1 MKRPLTLALV
11 QFEPKLGDLAA
22 NLERVLD
29 LTGAAAGQ
37 GAELIIFPEL
47 ALTGYNQEL
56 LGDQLVELALTP
68 AAEPIRRLAQAA
80 GHHNIHLVV
89 GFIERR
95 TIPGVVYNSIV
106 ICGPDSS
113 VLQTY
118 AKSHLFSSEHLYF
131 RPGASL
137 HILPTNF
144 GVIGPMICM
153 DIGYPEVARLLSLQ
167 GAELLLAPSA
177 WIREDEDLWPLHLR
191 ARALDNL
198 AFVAGVNRVGDE
210 GQLHFIGQSMIVDPR
225 GHVLAELGRGEDML
239 VTAIDLA
246 EVTQARRRALH
257 WTGRRPELY
266 GPIADLT
273 VN

>member
-1 MKRPLTLALV
+1 MKRLLTLALV

-22 NLERVLD
+22 NLERVLG
-29 LTGAAAGQ
+29 LTKEAAGQ
-37 GAELIIFPEL
+37 GAEFIIFPEL

-56 LGDQLVELALTP
+56 LGDKLVELALTP
-68 AAEPIRRLAQAA
+68 ADEPIRRLAEAA
-80 GHHNIHLVV
+80 GHHNIQLVV

-106 ICGPDSS
+106 ICGPDGS

-118 AKSHLFSSEHLYF
+118 AKSHLFSSENLYF

-137 HILPTNF
+137 NILPTKF

-153 DIGYPEVARLLSLQ
+153 DIGYPEVARLLALQ

-177 WIREDEDLWPLHLR
+177 WIREDADLWPLHLR

-198 AFVAGVNRVGDE
+198 AFVAGVNRIGDE
-210 GQLHFIGQSMIVDPR
+210 GPLHFIGQSMLVDPR
-225 GHVLAELGRGEDML
+225 GHILAELGSGEDML
-239 VTAIDLA
+239 VATIDLA
-246 EVTQARRRALH
+246 EVTQTRRRALH

-266 GPIADLT
+266 GPIAELT
-273 VN
+273 IN